1 MLHIIQSTECQLQ
14 YLDMMNDWTVL
25 FTHILVYVGSSQYQL
40 YFVIY
45 FNFFF
50 FFWYHIMAWTLFLSY
65 FKYICLWKKTN
76 SACVNIWKSLIFLR
90 YSLHLGWFT
99 FDKVKKKLVKQWPSS
114 FYIVNVYSNVFT
126 IIIKHS
132 MY

>member
-50 FFWYHIMAWTLFLSY
+50 FFGITLWHGHYFFLTS
-65 FKYICLWKKTN
+65 
-76 SACVNIWKSLIFLR
+76 NISVFERRPILRVLIYESL
-90 YSLHLGWFT
+90 
-99 FDKVKKKLVKQWPSS
+99 
-114 FYIVNVYSNVFT
+114 
-126 IIIKHS
+126 
-132 MY
+132 